1 MLVYQSVESA
11 ALLHGG
17 TCALVYGDQSLTYD
31 QLMEK
36 VNNLSKAILDQAY
49 QESYIGISAT
59 RSLEMVIAVLA
70 ILKTRKAYVPL
81 DTKYPKLRLEQMIQD
96 AGIKYCVSKEDE
108 TGFFQDLGLNS
119 IISDKTYDLP
129 NKLVPFINPAVCV
142 LYTSGSTGVPKGV
155 CLPQQGLLNQINW
168 QIKNGYAKPG
178 VRTLQY
184 CHLSFDAAFQEI
196 FVPLSTG
203 GSLHIVDDEYR
214 LNAGNLLKYI
224 QENSINRL
232 FLPYAMVQML
242 AETAATYD
250 LYPSSIKEIITGG
263 ELLRITPQIAHFFG
277 VLKDTTLMNVYG
289 PTEASVWVTE
299 LKLKGDAFHWPA
311 IPSLGKTIG
320 QTRIYLVDQQL
331 NEVAEGSPGEI
342 LIEGECLAL
351 EYLNKPTETAE
362 RFIKWVHPYKG
373 ALRVYRTGDLA
384 SLNPD
389 GSYQFLGR
397 MDGQVKIRGGNR
409 VELGEIEV
417 VISKIK
423 GVRQVEVMVR
433 EDYTN
438 QKRIVAYIIPTDKH
452 LTIDGIRSELKRQ
465 LPDYMIPAAF
475 VMMDYFPYTVS
486 GKVDRNALPIPEINS
501 QQELNFIAP
510 TSEMELYLT
519 GLWQDLLRVEHI
531 GIKDDFFELGG
542 NSLLA
547 IQMMVKIEKQKGKQL
562 PLVSVFEYS
571 TIEKLAKLIH
581 GNPTPEA
588 YHTLVALKAS
598 GSRPPLFLIH
608 GDSLNV
614 LSFVGLTKY
623 IHPDQPVYGLQ
634 PRGMDGK
641 SDPID
646 SIEAIAAYYN
656 QAIVAKFPEGPYA
669 IAGYSFGGYVAVEM
683 AKQLKTADKEVLMI
697 GLFDTNVINAEN
709 YLTWNKQLR
718 RKLLRQIPKFKWIL
732 QSIIENPKKALSYQ
746 AISWNNRLRSFLNL
760 GSKAEYPEVNSYYL
774 MMDRINAVH
783 HQALFQYNLK
793 PFKDKVVL
801 FKALD
806 RVYFVDDFEFLGWR
820 KYALDG
826 VEVHDIPGNHDTM
839 FKEPNCQIL
848 AQEMDKAILLAIHL
862 HEKKSN

>member
-11 ALLHGG
+11 ALLHGSS
-17 TCALVYGDQSLTYD
+17 CALVYDEQSLSYD

-36 VNNLSKAILDQAY
+36 VDNLSKAILDQAN
-49 QESYIGISAT
+49 QEAYIGISAT
-59 RSLEMVIAVLA
+59 RSLEMVVGVLA
-70 ILKTRKAYVPL
+70 ILKARKAYVPL
-81 DTKYPKLRLEQMIQD
+81 DTKYPKLRLDQLIQD
-96 AGIKYCVSKEDE
+96 SGIHFCISKEAE
-108 TGFFQDLGLNS
+108 SSLFQDLGLTS
-119 IISDKTYDLP
+119 LVSDITYDLP
-129 NKLVPFINPAVCV
+129 NRLVPFINPAVCV

-155 CLPQQGLLNQINW
+155 CLPQQGLLNQVNW
-168 QIKNGYAKPG
+168 QIKNGFAKPG

-203 GSLHIVDDEYR
+203 GTLHIIDDTHR

-224 QENSINRL
+224 NEHQINRL

-250 LYPSSIKEIITGG
+250 LYPESVKEIITGG

-277 VLKDTTLMNVYG
+277 MLKETTLMNVYG

-311 IPSLGKTIG
+311 IPSIGKPIG
-320 QTRIYLVDQQL
+320 NIQLYIVDPHL
-331 NEVAEGSPGEI
+331 NEVVEGSPGEI

-351 EYLNKPTETAE
+351 EYLNKPKETEE

-389 GSYQFLGR
+389 GSLQFLGR

-417 VISKIK
+417 VISKIQ
-423 GVRQVEVMVR
+423 GVRQAEVMVR

-438 QKRIVAYIIPTDKH
+438 QKRIVAYIIPTDKN
-452 LTIDGIRSELKRQ
+452 LTVDKIKETVKNQ
-465 LPDYMIPAAF
+465 LPDYMIPSAF
-475 VMMDYFPYTVS
+475 VMMDFFPYTVS
-486 GKVDRNALPIPEINS
+486 GKVDRNALPIPEFVSTQVNK
-501 QQELNFIAP
+501 FVAP

-519 GLWQDLLRVEHI
+519 GLWQDLLRLDSI
-531 GIKDDFFELGG
+531 GIKDDFFDFGG

-547 IQMMVKIEKQKGKQL
+547 IQMMVRIEKEKGKQL
-562 PLVSVFEYS
+562 PLVSVFEYA
-571 TIEKLAKLIH
+571 TIEKLAKLIQ
-581 GNPTPEA
+581 GSQTPEA

-634 PRGMDGK
+634 PKGMDGK

-646 SIEAIAAYYN
+646 SIEGIAAYYN
-656 QAIVAKFPEGPYA
+656 QAIIAKFPDGPYA

-683 AKQLKTADKEVLMI
+683 AKQLKAEGLQVLMI

-709 YLTWNKQLR
+709 YLTWSKQLH
-718 RKLLRQIPKFKWIL
+718 RKLLRQIPKFKWIV
-732 QSIIENPKKALSYQ
+732 QSIIENPAKALGYQ
-746 AISWNNRLRSFLNL
+746 FTSLNNRLRSTLKL
-760 GSKAEYPEVNSYYL
+760 GSKAELPEVNSYYL
-774 MMDRINAVH
+774 MMDKINAVH
-783 HQALFQYNLK
+783 HQALYQYNLS
-793 PFKDKVVL
+793 PFEDKVVL

-806 RVYFVDDFEFLGWR
+806 RVYFVDDFDFLGWR
-820 KYALDG
+820 KYALTG
-826 VEVHDIPGNHDTM
+826 VEVHNIPGNHDTM

-848 AQEMDKAILLAIHL
+848 AQEMDKAMLLAIHNGT
-862 HEKKSN
+862 KQSN

>member
-11 ALLHGG
+11 SLLYGG
-17 TCALVYGDQSLTYD
+17 SCALIYGEHSLTYK
-31 QLMEK
+31 QLMDK
-36 VNNLSKAILDQAY
+36 VDNLSKAILDQAY

-59 RSLEMVIAVLA
+59 RSLEMIIGVLA
-70 ILKTRKAYVPL
+70 ILKARKAYVPL
-81 DTKYPKLRLEQMIQD
+81 DTKYPKIRLEQLIQD
-96 AGIKYCVSKEDE
+96 ASICFCISKEVE
-108 TGFFQDLGLNS
+108 SSLFQDLGLIS
-119 IISDKTYDLP
+119 IVSDKSYDLP
-129 NKLVPFINPAVCV
+129 NRLVPFINPAVCV

-168 QIKNGYAKPG
+168 QIKNGFAKPG
-178 VRTLQY
+178 VKTLQY

-203 GSLHIVDDEYR
+203 GTLHIVDDDHR

-224 QENSINRL
+224 NKYQISRL

-242 AETAATYD
+242 AETAANYE
-250 LYPSSIKEIITGG
+250 LYPTALKEIITGG

-311 IPSLGKTIG
+311 IPSLGKPIANI
-320 QTRIYLVDQQL
+320 RLYLVDARL
-331 NEVAEGSPGEI
+331 NEVGEGSPGEI

-351 EYLNKPTETAE
+351 EYLNKPKETAE
-362 RFIKWVHPYKG
+362 KFINWVHPFKG

-389 GSYQFLGR
+389 GSLQFLGR

-417 VISKIK
+417 VISKIN
-423 GVRQVEVMVR
+423 GVGQVEVMVR
-433 EDYTN
+433 EDYTY
-438 QKRIVAYIIPTDKH
+438 QKRIVAYIIPTDKY
-452 LTIDGIRSELKRQ
+452 LTIEQIKEAVKNH

-475 VMMDYFPYTVS
+475 VLMDVFPYTVS
-486 GKVDRNALPIPEINS
+486 GKVDRNALPFPEITS
-501 QQELNFIAP
+501 TQVDQFVAP
-510 TSEMELYLT
+510 SSEMELYLT
-519 GLWQDLLRVEHI
+519 GLWQDLLRLDNLGV
-531 GIKDDFFELGG
+531 KDDFFELGG

-547 IQMMVKIEKQKGKQL
+547 IQMIVRIEKDKDKQL
-562 PLVSVFEYS
+562 PLVSVFENA
-571 TIEKLAKLIH
+571 TIEKLSKLIQ
-581 GNPTPEA
+581 GNLTPEA

-598 GSRPPLFLIH
+598 GSRPPLYLIH

-614 LSFVGLTKY
+614 LSFVGLTKH

-634 PRGMDGK
+634 PKGMDGK

-656 QAIVAKFPEGPYA
+656 KAIIAKFPEGPYA

-683 AKQLKTADKEVLMI
+683 AKQMKAEGRPVFMI

-709 YLTWNKQLR
+709 YLTWSKQLR
-718 RKLLRQIPKFKWIL
+718 RKLLRQFPKFKWIV
-732 QSIIENPKKALSYQ
+732 QSILQNPAKALGYQ
-746 AISWNNRLRSFLNL
+746 FTSLKNRLRSFFNM
-760 GSKAEYPEVNSYYL
+760 GSKAVLPEVSGYL
-774 MMDRINAVH
+774 KMMDKINAVH
-783 HQALFQYNLK
+783 HQALLHYNLA
-793 PFKDKVVL
+793 PFQDKVVL
-801 FKALD
+801 FKAQD
-806 RVYFVDDFEFLGWR
+806 RVYFVDDFDFLGWR
-820 KYALDG
+820 KYALAG
-826 VEVHDIPGNHDTM
+826 VEVHNIPGNHDTM

-848 AQEMDKAILLAIHL
+848 ALALDKAILLAIHNAT
-862 HEKKSN
+862 KNSN

>member
-11 ALLHGG
+11 SLLHGG
-17 TCALVYGDQSLTYD
+17 SCALVYGEQRLTYS
-31 QLMEK
+31 QMMEK
-36 VNNLSKAILDQAY
+36 VDNLSKAILEQAY
-49 QESYIGISAT
+49 QEAYIGISAT
-59 RSLEMVIAVLA
+59 RSLEMVIGVLA
-70 ILKTRKAYVPL
+70 ILKSRKAYVPL
-81 DTKYPKLRLEQMIQD
+81 DTKYPKLRLDQLIQD
-96 AGIKYCVSKEDE
+96 SGIQFCISKEAE
-108 TGFFQDLGLNS
+108 SNLFQDLGLSS
-119 IISDKTYDLP
+119 IVSDKTYQLP
-129 NKLVPFINPAVCV
+129 NRLIPFINPTVCV

-168 QIKNGYAKPG
+168 QIKNGFAKAA
-178 VRTLQY
+178 VKTLQY

-203 GSLHIVDDEYR
+203 GTLYIIDDNYR

-224 QENSINRL
+224 DEHKINRL

-242 AETAATYD
+242 AETAATYE
-250 LYPSSIKEIITGG
+250 LYPTSIKEIITGG

-311 IPSLGKTIG
+311 IPTIG
-320 QTRIYLVDQQL
+320 KPIGNIQLFIVDPHL

-351 EYLNKPTETAE
+351 EYLNKTKETNE

-373 ALRVYRTGDLA
+373 SLRVYRTGDLA

-389 GSYQFLGR
+389 GSFQFLGR

-417 VISKIK
+417 IISKITA
-423 GVRQVEVMVR
+423 VRQVEVMVR

-438 QKRIVAYIIPTDKH
+438 QKRIVAYVIPSDKY
-452 LTIDGIRSELKRQ
+452 LTTNKIREELKTR
-465 LPDYMIPAAF
+465 LPDYMIPSAF
-475 VMMDYFPYTVS
+475 VMMDFFPYTVS
-486 GKVDRNALPIPEINS
+486 GKVDRNALPIPEITSS
-501 QQELNFIAP
+501 QVDQYVAP
-510 TSEMELYLT
+510 TSEMERYLT
-519 GLWQDLLRVEHI
+519 LLWQDLLRLDSI
-531 GIKDDFFELGG
+531 GIKDDFFDLGG

-547 IQMMVKIEKQKGKQL
+547 IQMMVKIEKEKGKQL
-562 PLVSVFEYS
+562 PLISVFEHA
-571 TIEKLAKLIH
+571 TIEKLSKLIQ

-608 GDSLNV
+608 GDNLNV
-614 LSFVGLTKY
+614 LSFIGMTKY

-634 PRGMDGK
+634 PKGMDGK
-641 SDPID
+641 YDPID

-656 QAIVAKFPEGPYA
+656 QAIVAKFPNGPYA

-683 AKQLKTADKEVLMI
+683 AKQLKAADKQVLMI

-709 YLTWNKQLR
+709 YLTWSKQLR
-718 RKLLRQIPKFKWIL
+718 RKLMRQWPKFKWIVK
-732 QSIIENPKKALSYQ
+732 SIMDNPTKALGYQ
-746 AISWNNRLRSFLNL
+746 FTSLSNRFRAFFNL
-760 GSKAEYPEVNSYYL
+760 GSKAEFPEINSYYL
-774 MMDRINAVH
+774 MMDKINAVH
-783 HQALFQYNLK
+783 HNALIQYNLK
-793 PFKDKVVL
+793 PFNEKVVL

-806 RVYFVDDFEFLGWR
+806 RVYFVDDFDFLGWR
-820 KYALDG
+820 KYALKG
-826 VEVHDIPGNHDTM
+826 VEVHNIPGNHDTM

-848 AQEMDKAILLAIHL
+848 AQEMDKAMLLAIHL
-862 HEKKSN
+862 GKKQSN